1 MFLYTFFINYIRR
14 EKSFSQTL
22 NYRSLVSRNT
32 RNESKITNASISYS
46 LSNKRRLEFSNRFY
60 WRSINDGRIT

>member
-32 RNESKITNASISYS
+32 RNKSKITNASISYS
-46 LSNKRRLEFSNRFY
+46 LSNKRKLEFSNRFY
-60 WRSINDGRIT
+60 WRSTNNGRIT